1 MVIFL
6 FLLASCM
13 DWDVRLV
20 VDDYYMATV
29 DSDYT
34 NLYIKDELAM
44 GRVEVCVGGTFG
56 PLCQDELWN
65 NQSVSVVC
73 SQLGFS
79 RHGEATSSAL
89 LRNL

>member
-1 MVIFL
+1 M
-6 FLLASCM
+6 
-13 DWDVRLV
+13 
-20 VDDYYMATV
+20 VDDYYTATI

-34 NLYIKDELAM
+34 NLYIKDDLAM

-56 PLCQDELWN
+56 PLCQNEFWN

-79 RHGEATSSAL
+79 RHGEATL
-89 LRNL
+89 LVS